1 MSDATTPQEGS
12 GKQPGNP
19 RTLPV
24 AAIAGALVLVG
35 LVGVALYRRST
46 GKTASPAPPEAAA
59 GAPDTASPPDA
70 TSGTTIAV
78 KAPVHLSP
86 EAAILA
92 ERYRCVCGCNDSLP
106 VCTCRNPNGSEDM
119 KTFLQDLAR
128 QGLAPEEA
136 DRKMSERFGAG
147 ALLSN
152 PAPPQTQPS
161 HAGPPPHI
169 GPQPHAGTPT
179 HDGPPPHPR

>member
-1 MSDATTPQEGS
+1 MSDATTPGEG
-12 GKQPGNP
+12 GGRPPAGT

-24 AAIAGALVLVG
+24 AAIAGALILVG

-46 GKTASPAPPEAAA
+46 GATGAPAPPDGAAPET
-59 GAPDTASPPDA
+59 GAASPPDA
-70 TSGTTIAV
+70 GGGATISV
-78 KAPVHLSP
+78 KAPVRLSP

-92 ERYRCVCGCNDSLP
+92 ERFRCVCGCNDPLP
-106 VCTCRNPNGSEDM
+106 ICTCRNPNGSEDM

-128 QGLAPEEA
+128 QGLVPDEV
-136 DRKMSERFGAG
+136 DRKMSEKFGAA

-161 HAGPPPHI
+161 HAGPP
-169 GPQPHAGTPT
+169 QR
-179 HDGPPPHPR
+179 PR